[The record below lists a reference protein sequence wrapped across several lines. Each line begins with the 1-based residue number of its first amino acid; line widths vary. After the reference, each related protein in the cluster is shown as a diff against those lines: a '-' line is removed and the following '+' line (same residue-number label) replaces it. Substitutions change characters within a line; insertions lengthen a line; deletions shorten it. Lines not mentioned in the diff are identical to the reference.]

1 MNGCMES
8 QEVWAVE
15 EKGFSCIQLPAITCF
30 PTLIVL
36 LSVTL
41 LVLNLLLYLIL
52 GLWGQ
57 VLEEVGRK
65 VV

>member
-1 MNGCMES
+1 MER
-8 QEVWAVE
+8 E
-15 EKGFSCIQLPAITCF
+15 GFLLYSAPSYNL
-30 PTLIVL
+30 LSDSIVL

-41 LVLNLLLYLIL
+41 LVLSLLLYLIL